1 MEIDRRTVVDRVR
14 SAPWGAPRGK
24 QSAMVDAADLAGT
37 AKTGH
42 ALVDD
47 LAARIRE
54 RIMSGEIPIGAQL
67 RQAELAGDFG
77 VSRTPV
83 REALRQL
90 QSGGLIEVL
99 PNRGAVVRVPAP
111 WEVREAYEV
120 RAELEALAATRS
132 VSRVTAAELDE
143 LRRANQEMY
152 DHSLALSRG
161 EALPSAPRSANDVF
175 HTLILTIAA
184 NARLLKAVSDINET
198 FPRNV
203 SAQLIINDAR
213 QREENF
219 HEHERIVAALA
230 AGDVEAAGREM
241 REHVM
246 KAGEHLAH
254 WYERRS
260 STVFRG

>member
-1 MEIDRRTVVDRVR
+1 M
-14 SAPWGAPRGK
+14 A
-24 QSAMVDAADLAGT
+24 AADPAG
-37 AKTGH
+37 AEKTGN

-47 LAARIRE
+47 VAARIRE
-54 RIMSGEIPIGAQL
+54 RIMSGQIPIGAQL
-67 RQAELAGDFG
+67 RQAELASDFG

-120 RAELEALAATRS
+120 RAELEALAATRA
-132 VSRVTAAELDE
+132 VSRITEAELAE
-143 LRRANQEMY
+143 LRQANQEMY
-152 DHSLALSRG
+152 DHSSALSRG
-161 EALPSAPRSANDVF
+161 EEPASSGRPANDVF
-175 HTLILTIAA
+175 HTLILSIAA
-184 NARLLKAVSDINET
+184 NARLAKAVNDINET

-203 SAQLIINDAR
+203 SAQLIVNDAR
-213 QREENF
+213 HRDENF
-219 HEHERIVAALA
+219 REHERIVAALA
-230 AGDVEAAGREM
+230 EGDLATAGREM
-241 REHVM
+241 REHVI

>member
-1 MEIDRRTVVDRVR
+1 M
-14 SAPWGAPRGK
+14 
-24 QSAMVDAADLAGT
+24 DAAS
-37 AKTGH
+37 GH

-47 LAARIRE
+47 VAARIRE

-67 RQAELAGDFG
+67 RQAELATDFG
-77 VSRTPV
+77 VSRTPI

-120 RAELEALAATRS
+120 RAELEALAATRA
-132 VSRVTAAELDE
+132 VDRVTDAELDE
-143 LRRANQEMY
+143 LRRANRSMY
-152 DHSLALSRG
+152 DQSSAVSRG
-161 EALPSAPRSANDVF
+161 ETPEATGKPANDVF
-175 HTLILTIAA
+175 HTLILTISA
-184 NARLLKAVSDINET
+184 NARLGRAVNDINET

-203 SAQLIINDAR
+203 SSALIVNDAR

-219 HEHERIVAALA
+219 REHERIVAALA
-230 AGDVEAAGREM
+230 AGDTEAAGREM
-241 REHVM
+241 REHVR

>member
-1 MEIDRRTVVDRVR
+1 MGN
-14 SAPWGAPRGK
+14 SAE
-24 QSAMVDAADLAGT
+24 T
-37 AKTGH
+37 ASQDTSGH

-47 LAARIRE
+47 LANQIRS

-67 RQAELAGDFG
+67 RQAELAADFR

-99 PNRGAVVRVPAP
+99 PNRSAVVRVPAP

-120 RAELEALAATRS
+120 RSELEALAAARA
-132 VSRVTAAELDE
+132 VDRITADELDE
-143 LRRANQEMY
+143 LHRANREMY
-152 DHSLALSRG
+152 DHSLAQSKS
-161 EALPSAPRSANDVF
+161 ESVHLPPSQHGNDRF
-175 HTLILTIAA
+175 HTLITEISG
-184 NARLLKAVSDINET
+184 NARLAKVVNDINET

-203 SAQLIINDAR
+203 SAQLIVSDSR
-213 QREENF
+213 HRDENF
-219 HEHERIVAALA
+219 REHERIVAALA
-230 AGDVEAAGREM
+230 AGDARAAADEM
-241 REHVM
+241 RQHVL